1 MIDDVLACGRQLG
14 PDLVLFETY
23 AFAGPLAA
31 VLLGVPGVHHLIG
44 PMLPHAVLELA
55 NDALSP
61 LWRSFGRDA
70 PGYGG
75 VYSGITIELSPPSL
89 QALQIP
95 SGERLELRPAP
106 LPEREATASSPPLVY
121 VTLGTFFGG
130 NLDVFRT
137 VLAGLAAE
145 ALEVVVTVG
154 ADQDPAALAPLP
166 ANARVEPFI
175 PQADLLPRCSAVVHH
190 GGSGTMFGSLAHG
203 VPQVVIP
210 QGADNFINGGLLAA
224 AGAGKVLEPGE
235 VTPERVRD
243 ALRSVLEEG
252 SYADAARRLAT
263 EVAAMPASAE
273 VAQMLLSRFGG
284 S

>member
-1 MIDDVLACGRQLG
+1 M
-14 PDLVLFETY
+14 
-23 AFAGPLAA
+23 
-31 VLLGVPGVHHLIG
+31 
-44 PMLPHAVLELA
+44 
-55 NDALSP
+55 
-61 LWRSFGRDA
+61 
-70 PGYGG
+70 
-75 VYSGITIELSPPSL
+75 
-89 QALQIP
+89 
-95 SGERLELRPAP
+95 
-106 LPEREATASSPPLVY
+106 
-121 VTLGTFFGG
+121 
-130 NLDVFRT
+130 
-137 VLAGLAAE
+137 
-145 ALEVVVTVG
+145 TVG